1 MQLNT
6 QLLVDRLVQRI
17 DLDRIFLFN
26 FLNDSVESPHLLLVV
41 NPVKGISV
49 QSIEP
54 IIRLCM
60 ADMPDIPFHV
70 IWTGEWSN
78 QLKKGSLYYTY
89 ASLPAHLL
97 YQADSKKTP
106 ILGGKLVVSLMEMS
120 HVDYAKGKNLA
131 DEFMFACYNFQSK
144 TDYFQ
149 ATAMLHQFIV
159 LRLKGFQTMAGVT
172 IGKAQNLEHILKL
185 MRGTL
190 PGLFKIFTYDTHST
204 PLLRLLDTCHVY
216 SKKKDR
222 FDILEEEFE
231 FLLAHCQAFGQA
243 LDSMV
248 DFIWNGVAVYL
259 KERSDHAA
267 TVPVDKESA
276 VVMVKKVQSIV
287 AGPIIMENFS
297 SFPWPQKYKDDANA
311 LIDKIYSVYRPEQ
324 ILLVNYQTVGFSKG
338 NPFHD
343 KVDVGA
349 NDIKME
355 LYLVVLTKKS
365 LPFSFRR
372 RHFGDVGASL
382 VFLDLPYV
390 EKHLAMGSRFVNIV
404 WEKSYVLRQKSTF
417 NSQLVPGEVDWSRK
431 LEKIKVIADNAI
443 AVMRNLLMT
452 MTDAPL
458 LMPDAALLLL
468 RELHHIGIHT
478 YLRCAIGFIPKNMD
492 LQELMDWSAIAS
504 FEVIDGVL
512 GGNEINKLILS
523 IILKPNDIWWKSLA
537 MDMDEKHE
545 AVVITQGR
553 AVVELYER
561 LFKGVVHSIEQ
572 RVAAHEGNV
581 K

>member
-26 FLNDSVESPHLLLVV
+26 FLNVSVESPHLLLVV
-41 NPVKGISV
+41 NPIKGISV

-78 QLKKGSLYYTY
+78 QLKKGSLYFTY

-97 YQADSKKTP
+97 YQADSKKSP
-106 ILGGKLVVSLMEMS
+106 ILGGKLVISLMEMS

-190 PGLFKIFTYDTHST
+190 PGLFKIFTYDAHSR
-204 PLLRLLDTCHVY
+204 PLLRLLDTCHSY
-216 SKKKDR
+216 LKKKDR
-222 FDILEEEFE
+222 LDILEEEFE

-248 DFIWNGVAVYL
+248 DYIWNGVAVYI
-259 KERSDHAA
+259 KEKSDRAA
-267 TVPVDKESA
+267 AVSVAKDTVA
-276 VVMVKKVQSIV
+276 IMAKKSHPIV
-287 AGPIIMENFS
+287 SGPATLENFS
-297 SFPWPQKYKDDANA
+297 GFPWPQKYKDDANA
-311 LIDKIYSVYRPEQ
+311 LLDKIYQAYRPEQ
-324 ILLVNYQTVGFSKG
+324 ILLVNYQAAGLTKG
-338 NPFHD
+338 NPFQVETAD
-343 KVDVGA
+343 EFDELQV
-349 NDIKME
+349 E

-365 LPFSFRR
+365 LPFAFRR
-372 RHFGDVGASL
+372 RHLGDVGAFL

-390 EKHLAMGSRFVNIV
+390 EKHLALGSRFVNIV
-404 WEKSYVLRQKSTF
+404 WKKSWILRQKSTF
-417 NSQLVPGEVDWSRK
+417 NVQLVPGEVDWSRK
-431 LEKIKVIADNAI
+431 LELVKRMSENAQT
-443 AVMRNLLMT
+443 VMRNMLITLT
-452 MTDAPL
+452 NAPS
-458 LMPDAALLLL
+458 LMPDTALLLL

-478 YLRCAIGFIPKNMD
+478 YLRCAVGFIPKGAV
-492 LQELMDWSAIAS
+492 LEELIDWSAIAS
-504 FEVIDGVL
+504 IEVLDGVL
-512 GGNEINKLILS
+512 GKNELDKLIFS
-523 IILKPNDIWWKSLA
+523 ILLKPEEIWWKSSTME
-537 MDMDEKHE
+537 MDKKHE
-545 AVVITQGR
+545 DLIIIRAG

-561 LFKGVVHSIEQ
+561 LFKGIIQSIEQ
-572 RVAAHEGNV
+572 RVAV
-581 K
+581 VS